1 MDSKAIWTV
10 QTVGHFMGTSCLLGL
25 GGISVEKALAPQVTQ
40 PDREVL
46 PAHTA
51 LSEVYLFTIP

>member
-1 MDSKAIWTV
+1 MRAGSAE
-10 QTVGHFMGTSCLLGL
+10 
-25 GGISVEKALAPQVTQ
+25 GIGQQLYGPDGWAVRAEKALAPHVTQ